1 LELEFGGRT
10 VLRRT
15 IDRLLQSD
23 EIEHVCLVA
32 PENWDHRAALEG
44 LEPSSH
50 LHIVYAPEPVFG
62 AGHADIR
69 AARAWSDSC
78 SRGGIANLCV
88 FDEVFSAKAALLAC
102 EHVHAN
108 AVLVCGADWPLVA
121 VDESWGVRGLM
132 ERWRAS
138 ARDLKFVCSLAAPGI
153 GACFL
158 PIESVRLLA
167 SDAAGSIGQ
176 WIEERADDRNAAEII
191 DIPDF
196 VAAVPERLVM
206 DTPRC
211 IQRIRRALEP
221 LLHGAEISADVQ
233 FEALAR
239 HRGSLL
245 GATPDSPQPSQ
256 RAFETSL
263 WFQLARCQPG
273 RLVWLESES
282 RKIGQIQIPESI
294 IERMRS
300 SPHYQLEVESK
311 VRSKYL
317 LDHYQH
323 WIREPERLQAITLKL
338 RPFLSSEAYA
348 ALEQSLSQQRL
359 EEFVGLLLKHH
370 YDPLYD
376 RSIAKNFR
384 SEKRRIA
391 LTALD
396 GASLQDAVRQIRE
409 QHRDSAQV
417 PEVGSFT
424 AAA

>member
-1 LELEFGGRT
+1 MKQAQAMTAADAPSCWNYQHIIDSRSPAEFALDHVPGAVNWPVLDSAQRESVGTLYQREGSFKAKLAGATLVARNIASLIEDRATSIDPHARLLVYCWRGGNRSGALSTVLARIGFRTDVLEGGYKAFRRWVIEDTARRAQGLKFCIVAGRT
-10 VLRRT
+10 
-15 IDRLLQSD
+15 
-23 EIEHVCLVA
+23 
-32 PENWDHRAALEG
+32 G
-44 LEPSSH
+44 
-50 LHIVYAPEPVFG
+50 
-62 AGHADIR
+62 
-69 AARAWSDSC
+69 
-78 SRGGIANLCV
+78 
-88 FDEVFSAKAALLAC
+88 SAKTDLLHLLAQ
-102 EHVHAN
+102 EGEQVI
-108 AVLVCGADWPLVA
+108 
-121 VDESWGVRGLM
+121 
-132 ERWRAS
+132 
-138 ARDLKFVCSLAAPGI
+138 DL
-153 GACFL
+153 
-158 PIESVRLLA
+158 
-167 SDAAGSIGQ
+167 
-176 WIEERADDRNAAEII
+176 
-191 DIPDF
+191 
-196 VAAVPERLVM
+196 
-206 DTPRC
+206 
-211 IQRIRRALEP
+211 
-221 LLHGAEISADVQ
+221 
-233 FEALAR
+233 EALAR

-359 EEFVGLLLKHH
+359 EEFVSLLLKHH